1 MLVLLP
7 VNGSCFQEDRVKS
20 EVQRRFHI
28 LCALEYFP
36 MAKRVVLLCFLL
48 VFDEKMSKPILIF
61 SNHRIWYEIQGGVEQ
76 ATVSAWLGSVF
87 VGIAGEKESCI

>member
-28 LCALEYFP
+28 LGALEYFP
-36 MAKRVVLLCFLL
+36 LAKRVVLLCFLL
-48 VFDEKMSKPILIF
+48 VFDEKMSKPILVF
-61 SNHRIWYEIQGGVEQ
+61 SNHRIWYEIQGAVEQ
-76 ATVSAWLGSVF
+76 ARLPLEHTAPETG
-87 VGIAGEKESCI
+87 VGHKPIWQE

>member
-48 VFDEKMSKPILIF
+48 VFDEKMSKPILVF

-76 ATVSAWLGSVF
+76 ANLGSQN
-87 VGIAGEKESCI
+87 GETISKSDQ